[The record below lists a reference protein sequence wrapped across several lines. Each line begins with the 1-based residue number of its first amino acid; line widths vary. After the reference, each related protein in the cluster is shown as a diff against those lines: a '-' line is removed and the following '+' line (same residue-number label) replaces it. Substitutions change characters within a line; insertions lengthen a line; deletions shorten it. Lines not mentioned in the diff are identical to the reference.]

1 MSTESNKAVV
11 RRWVE
16 EAINQNRL
24 EVLRETHAADAVNH
38 LLPPGA
44 PQGIEGETM
53 LTEQFGAAFS
63 NAHFDIEALVAEG
76 DQVAMRYVYHGTHTG
91 PFNGIP
97 ATGKSF
103 AASGINLLRLENG
116 KIAESHVQFDLLG
129 LMQQLGVIPAPAQA

>member
-16 EAINQNRL
+16 EVINQNHL
-24 EVLRETHAADAVNH
+24 EVLRETHAPHAVNH

-44 PQGIEGETM
+44 PQGIEGETI
-53 LTEQFGAAFS
+53 LTQQFGAAFS
-63 NAHFDIEALVAEG
+63 NAHFEIESLVAEG
-76 DQVAMRYVYHGTHTG
+76 DQVAMRYTYRGTHTG

-103 AASGINLLRLENG
+103 AAGGINLLRLESG
-116 KIAESHVQFDLLG
+116 RIAESYVQFDLLG